1 MSSTVSSPAQVKSH
15 KAGKKIPFP
24 LCPCLGPSWLNPLPF
39 SLLFFIHVYLLPV
52 VFSLPIHLLSPLQSF
67 THPPT
72 HPTLQDRRAALTC
85 IFLARP
91 SPRFALKR
99 PNYSPELWC
108 PALRLS
114 PAFTGAKLRAHS
126 PECLSLPVLHQP
138 MGGRQLVSRNTR
150 KRCNLPPP
158 SLLCLPLC
166 NCGDLEGGDGAKIY
180 RYNKHGLACRVFI

>member
-1 MSSTVSSPAQVKSH
+1 MSLSRIFTLYHLDSTLCLFLSFFSSMFIS
-15 KAGKKIPFP
+15 F
-24 LCPCLGPSWLNPLPF
+24 
-39 SLLFFIHVYLLPV
+39 LLFFLCR
-52 VFSLPIHLLSPLQSF
+52 FTSSPLSSHSL
-67 THPPT
+67 TPPT
-72 HPTLQDRRAALTC
+72 PHPTLQDRRAALTC

-126 PECLSLPVLHQP
+126 PECLSLPVLHRP